1 MGHLNHIQEEEKVIR
16 DEVMYA
22 ALADSK
28 RSPQSQSTFKPAI
41 NFTSYNCSQRDFSLA
56 ENQLHEV
63 LLL

>member
-1 MGHLNHIQEEEKVIR
+1 MVLLSHIQEEEKVKC
-16 DEVMYA
+16 DEVTYA

-28 RSPQSQSTFKPAI
+28 RSPQSQNTFKLAI
-41 NFTSYNCSQRDFSLA
+41 DFASYNCSQRDLSLA